1 MGQVL
6 NFFPL
11 TIFKSKI
18 NLTNEKKKKMI
29 EEIFTMEKKSKNID
43 YKNQSSAWTGDTQGF
58 EYIHNNPIFDDF
70 FLEVKKAIIEYLNV
84 LEIDHNQLEI
94 FIQRSWAT
102 ISREKENIAL
112 HKHLQSHLSFSYYLK
127 KNKEDSNFIIYDDEK
142 KNEFI
147 PGLFGSRT
155 LVKKKLIKEVTLTTA
170 TRVSLEVKEDDIVI
184 FPSKTPHSTDQI
196 NGNTERISISGDVIF
211 LAKNTNLIEHLTPN
225 FNNWKK
231 L

>member
-1 MGQVL
+1 MKVH

-11 TIFKSKI
+11 SILQDQIKLTDEEKI
-18 NLTNEKKKKMI
+18 NLINDIRVMKAN
-29 EEIFTMEKKSKNID
+29 SQNSD
-43 YKNQSSAWTGDTQGF
+43 YKLNKASWTGDTQGY
-58 EYIHNNPIFDDF
+58 EYIYNNPKFSNLFEEI
-70 FLEVKKAIIEYLNV
+70 KKKIQIYLDLLKMDQDQIETYN
-84 LEIDHNQLEI
+84 
-94 FIQRSWAT
+94 QRSWAT
-102 ISREKENIAL
+102 IQVGSEVISKN
-112 HKHLQSHLSFSYYLK
+112 KHLQSHLSFSYYLK

>member
-1 MGQVL
+1 MKVH

-11 TIFKSKI
+11 SILQDQIKLTDEEKI
-18 NLTNEKKKKMI
+18 NLIDDIRVMKAN
-29 EEIFTMEKKSKNID
+29 SQNSD
-43 YKNQSSAWTGDTQGF
+43 YKLNKASWTGDTQGY
-58 EYIHNNPIFDDF
+58 EYIYNNPKFNNLFVEI
-70 FLEVKKAIIEYLNV
+70 KKKIQIYLDLLKMDQDQIEMY
-84 LEIDHNQLEI
+84 
-94 FIQRSWAT
+94 IQRSWAT
-102 ISREKENIAL
+102 ISVGSEVISK
-112 HKHLQSHLSFSYYLK
+112 HQHLQSHLSFSYYLK

-170 TRVSLEVKEDDIVI
+170 TRVSLEVKEDDIIV